1 MRSARRI
8 THTRRRTPGRRH
20 GRALVELLVA
30 ALLLTLAGTGAAG
43 ALTAAERAA
52 RRARETAAAEALVA
66 ARLDA
71 WTPGSCA
78 PAAGERVVGALRE
91 RWQVTVAGGLATLAT
106 DVEPAHGEH
115 GARAT
120 GVALGRCAP

>member
-8 THTRRRTPGRRH
+8 THSLRPAPDRRH

-30 ALLLTLAGTGAAG
+30 ALLLTLTGTGAAG
-43 ALTAAERAA
+43 ALTVAERAA

-66 ARLDA
+66 ARLDT
-71 WTPGSCA
+71 WTPAPCA
-78 PAAGERVVGALRE
+78 PVEGARVVGTLRE
-91 RWQVTVAGGLATLAT
+91 HWRVTVQGGLATLAT
-106 DVEPAHGEH
+106 GVEPAHGEQ